1 MANKIKFGISKLY
14 YVPIT
19 STAPDGTVTYDN
31 PVAWPGAVSLSLDA
45 SGSTNP
51 FYADN
56 VIYWQAEAS
65 AGYEGDLEV
74 ALIPD
79 SFRTDILGET
89 LDAKG
94 FYIEQSSSVPKEFA
108 LLFQFEGDESAT
120 RHCFYRCTCT
130 RPSVSGTTK
139 EDTIEPQTETVT
151 LTAMGR
157 INDTV
162 VKSRCPYTSSTS
174 SSYALWFTAV
184 QEPTTA

>member
-1 MANKIKFGISKLY
+1 MANKIKFGISHLY
-14 YVPIT
+14 YVPVT
-19 STAPDGTVTYDN
+19 STSAEGVITYGTVT
-31 PVAWPGAVSLSLDA
+31 PWPGAVSLSLDA
-45 SGSTNP
+45 QGTTNP

-65 AGYEGDLEV
+65 SGYEGDLEV

-79 SFRTDILGET
+79 SFRVDIMGET
-89 LDAKG
+89 LDSKG
-94 FYIEQSSSVPKEFA
+94 FYVEKSNSVPKEFA

-120 RHCFYRCTCT
+120 RHCFYRCTAT
-130 RPSVSGTTK
+130 RPSVSGSTK

-162 VKSRCPYTSSTS
+162 VKSRCPYTSSTTS
-174 SSYALWFTAV
+174 AYALWFDAV
-184 QEPTTA
+184 QEPTAI